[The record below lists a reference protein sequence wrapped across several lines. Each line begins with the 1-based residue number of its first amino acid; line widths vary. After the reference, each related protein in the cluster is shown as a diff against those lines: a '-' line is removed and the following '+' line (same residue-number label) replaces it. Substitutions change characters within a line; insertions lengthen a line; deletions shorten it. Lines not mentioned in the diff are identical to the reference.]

1 MHRCGVPL
9 HSRPGLPLSKP
20 HHTRQCDRPIIPHAT
35 RAAHRCRPA
44 ASRRASQHPKPLQA
58 APARKPLASRSM
70 MFLPQA
76 KRGGVRRQPW
86 CCLDLAATGR
96 PLVLSREWE
105 RTAPHIRRCAKKPC
119 TCKRSQ
125 RPTYLRTTRAAL
137 RCRPAA
143 SGQRTQHLN
152 ALQAAPAR
160 KPIASRSMMFLPQA
174 KRGGVRGQP
183 WCLLDWAATGR
194 PLVLSREWERT
205 APHAR
210 ATGKGTMHFIG
221 RKAPCPCHGQSA
233 PPTGSKKAAFAAFLL
248 PHHRSNT
255 VIA

>member
-105 RTAPHIRRCAKKPC
+105 RTAPHIRRCAKEPYSSHQQ
-119 TCKRSQ
+119 KR
-125 RPTYLRTTRAAL
+125 P
-137 RCRPAA
+137 P
-143 SGQRTQHLN
+143 
-152 ALQAAPAR
+152 
-160 KPIASRSMMFLPQA
+160 
-174 KRGGVRGQP
+174 
-183 WCLLDWAATGR
+183 
-194 PLVLSREWERT
+194 
-205 APHAR
+205 AR
-210 ATGKGTMHFIG
+210 ATGKDPRSARRSHAQQSPKTTPGQLPRHAGKLACLHRQCLTPS
-221 RKAPCPCHGQSA
+221 AAAEDPPASPCPSRTEESA
-233 PPTGSKKAAFAAFLL
+233 APASGDGFPPPA
-248 PHHRSNT
+248 PR
-255 VIA
+255 